1 MTKSNKNGTKQQK
14 MTKKSDTVKSNTV
27 AKIRRQAVES
37 GANMV

>member
-1 MTKSNKNGTKQQK
+1 MTKSNKNDKKQQK
-14 MTKKSDTVKSNTV
+14 SDTAKNNTV